1 MDNFTQQVIN
11 YLNVIIESNINLTE
25 YAHKNKI
32 PIYINGNLDKGW
44 KGNVVEHLLNISKNN
59 KKGSDY
65 ENLEI
70 KTVPVIKT
78 DNIYKVKETT
88 CLGVLETEELIRNNF
103 SNSSLYKKINQTLFI
118 LIDVKDK
125 EAPFIVGT
133 YYLQLENLQDLK
145 GRMEQDYNTIAD
157 QICDNI
163 EYALPLDN
171 NLTGKLGEVIQPRP
185 KTGKKGSYTW
195 AFYLKTHVLNSL
207 LNNND
212 LVEKPN
218 KSHKYK

>member
-1 MDNFTQQVIN
+1 MDNFTQQLIN
-11 YLNVIIESNINLTE
+11 YLNIIIDSNINLTH
-25 YAHKNKI
+25 YAHKNNI
-32 PIYINGNLDKGW
+32 PIYVNGNLDKGW

-70 KTVPVIKT
+70 KTVPVIKK
-78 DNIYKVKETT
+78 DNEYKVKETT
-88 CLGVLETEELIRNNF
+88 CLGVLETAELIKNNF
-103 SNSSLYKKINQTLFI
+103 SDSSLYKKINQTLFI

-133 YYLQLENLQDLK
+133 YYLQIENLPDLK
-145 GRMEQDYNTIAD
+145 LRMEQDYNTIAD

-163 EYALPLDN
+163 QCSVPLDN

-185 KTGKKGSYTW
+185 KTGKKGNYTW

-207 LNNND
+207 LNNRE
-212 LVEKPN
+212 LIEKP
-218 KSHKYK
+218 KLIRYK